1 MPSGTAPL
9 CLFAGEALARYH
21 FGADHAFGPARY
33 PAFMESLR
41 SHGLAERVRLC
52 APVEAGE
59 ADLTLF
65 HSAGY
70 LALVRERCAAGRGY
84 LDYGDTP
91 ARRGLYEAAA
101 TVVGTTLAAVD
112 AVMSGPCRHA
122 FVPIAG
128 LHHARRDRA
137 AGFCVFNDCA
147 VAIEHLRQ
155 RHGLQ
160 RIAYVDIDAHHGDG
174 VYYGFESDPGLALVD
189 FHEDGRTLYPG
200 SGRADETGKGAAK
213 GTKLNIPLPPGAGDK
228 AFLEAWPRV
237 VAHLRKFEPQFVVFQ
252 CGADGLDGDP
262 LAHLTYTPQ
271 VHAHAARSLVHLA
284 GQYCGGRLM
293 AFGGGGYSRHNL
305 ARAWSEVL
313 HELAALPP
321 A

>member
-21 FGADHAFGPARY
+21 FGADHAFGPERY

-41 SHGLAERVRLC
+41 SCGLAERVRLC

-65 HSAGY
+65 HSAAY

-91 ARRGLYEAAA
+91 ALNGLYEAAA

-112 AVMSGPCRHA
+112 AVMSGTCRHA

-174 VYYGFESDPGLALVD
+174 VYYSFEADPGLALVD
-189 FHEDGRTLYPG
+189 FHEDGRYLYPG
-200 SGRADETGKGAAK
+200 SGDVTETGRGPAA
-213 GTKLNIPLPPGAGDK
+213 GTKLNIPLPPGAGDEV
-228 AFLEAWPRV
+228 FLKLWESAERFI
-237 VAHLRKFEPQFVVFQ
+237 RRSRPQFILLQ
-252 CGADGLDGDP
+252 CGADGLAGDP
-262 LAHLTYTPQ
+262 ITHLQYTAAVHQHVARRLCILADECC
-271 VHAHAARSLVHLA
+271 A
-284 GQYCGGRLM
+284 GRLV
-293 AFGGGGYSRHNL
+293 ALGGGGYDLGNI
-305 ARAWSEVL
+305 ARAWCAVV
-313 HELAALPP
+313 AALIE
-321 A
+321 AH